1 MVAKLCSHLDH
12 LDEIDDHQSIFS
24 SVVFSLIPHLI
35 IFVLKLSNQLKGIKS
50 LNGVLKI
57 ILTLSIFKIRFVIV

>member
-1 MVAKLCSHLDH
+1 MVAKLCSHLGH

-35 IFVLKLSNQLKGIKS
+35 IFVLKLSNQLEGIKS

-57 ILTLSIFKIRFVIV
+57 ILTLSIFKIRFIIV